1 MIEKIFDRYSISH
14 KDLRALIVKFA
25 KSLGVKRVTFSTKAL
40 YVRGTYNAF
49 TGSMF
54 LDLNQTNTELLH
66 TFFHELGHHMA
77 VKQKR
82 MVGYHYCTVPSM
94 TFDQIFKAE
103 NKVDHI
109 GEKLWYKYVDVAQWG
124 KYKYSYPKSQKN
136 NIIKNFL
143 NKQ

>member
-1 MIEKIFDRYSISH
+1 MTKKIFDRYSISH
-14 KDLRALIVKFA
+14 KDLRALIVDFA
-25 KSLGVKRVTFSTKAL
+25 KSLGVKRVTFSNKAR

-49 TGSMF
+49 TGSLF
-54 LDLNQTNTELLH
+54 LDLTQTNIELLH

-77 VKQKR
+77 VKQNR
-82 MVGYHYCTVPSM
+82 MMGYHYCTVPSM

-103 NKVDHI
+103 NKVDRI

-124 KYKYSYPKSQKN
+124 KYKYSYPKSQKT

-143 NKQ
+143 NR